1 MNRIMQLGLVLSAA
15 VLFRVSAAMSGEK
28 APPQPADANAPQPAA
43 QAPKPSDGCTYKG
56 KPRNEMWF
64 EAMYARFSNKIAC
77 VDGKYVDVGLARLH
91 GLQVQGKEPP
101 TPGTELR
108 TAPAHSEVFQVLGK
122 EEALVRRAASQ
133 GRIIG
138 GGSGPASAW
147 GSIAAAGLSVP
158 EVLFHVKGLDTARLV
173 DGADF
178 PDKID
183 LLYVGTYTYDTPIGA
198 TNTLQSFRVYKPLT
212 REQFAKALGSS
223 FALVDYRLVPVPK
236 PDEVSE
242 RQNPRWAKGLICKME
257 AGGIEYYRV
266 VPQPV
271 L

>member
-1 MNRIMQLGLVLSAA
+1 MNRIMQLGLVLSAG
-15 VLFRVSAAMSGEK
+15 VLFRVSPAMSGEN
-28 APPQPADANAPQPAA
+28 APPQPADANAP

-64 EAMYARFSNKIAC
+64 EAMYARFSNKITC
-77 VDGKYVDVGLARLH
+77 VDGKYLDVGLARLH

-101 TPGTELR
+101 RPGTELR
-108 TAPAHSEVFQVLGK
+108 TAPADSKIFQVLGK

-138 GGSGPASAW
+138 GGGGGGLAAGW
-147 GSIAAAGLSVP
+147 GSIAAAALSSP

-178 PDKID
+178 PEKID
-183 LLYVGTYTYDTPIGA
+183 LLYVGTYTYRTPIDA

-242 RQNPRWAKGLICKME
+242 RRNPRWAKGLICKME
-257 AGGIEYYRV
+257 AEGVKYYRA